1 MPGQWL
7 IPHGG
12 SNRVNVTDTKPA
24 ATAAV
29 LKANYVR
36 RGTKDRGTG
45 HVLQRVR
52 LTGHR
57 VIRPTTGDT
66 ERNSGSARDVLE
78 QVAVHDVGGAV
89 YRNDGLSWSRDPQ
102 RGEQVRGGGG
112 VDLLL
117 AQQPNILPDRGSR
130 RARDDQ
136 VGAHPGAVTYLATNR
151 SRQAEMEC
159 VAPHS

>member
-102 RGEQVRGGGG
+102 RGEQVRGGIALTQPG
-112 VDLLL
+112 VPAVLNLIGWHS
-117 AQQPNILPDRGSR
+117 Q
-130 RARDDQ
+130 
-136 VGAHPGAVTYLATNR
+136 AHGRCGPVRHTPFSNAAVT
-151 SRQAEMEC
+151 
-159 VAPHS
+159 P